1 MSFKLYIE
9 AWKDLTKWKVEEG
22 HSLQAEKNPQRNT
35 QKPYEVLG
43 NRCGVFL
50 LSLLLTESMF

>member
-1 MSFKLYIE
+1 MKSE
-9 AWKDLTKWKVEEG
+9 KDLTKWKVNEG
-22 HSLQAEKNPQRNT
+22 HSLPAEKNPQRNT

-43 NRCGVFL
+43 NRRGVFL

>member
-1 MSFKLYIE
+1 MKSE
-9 AWKDLTKWKVEEG
+9 KDLTMWKVNEG
-22 HSLQAEKNPQRNT
+22 HSLPAEKNPQRNT

>member
-1 MSFKLYIE
+1 MKSE
-9 AWKDLTKWKVEEG
+9 KDLTKWKVKEG
-22 HSLQAEKNPQRNT
+22 HSLPAEKNPKRNI

>member
-1 MSFKLYIE
+1 MKSE
-9 AWKDLTKWKVEEG
+9 KDLTKWKVKER
-22 HSLQAEKNPQRNT
+22 HSLPSEKNPKRNI